1 MIKEV
6 LNRRIPQIL
15 GSYIVAGTSL
25 VLFMDWLSA
34 RYEFPQYYVT
44 IALFGIVSII
54 PSVLILAYFHGA
66 PGKDE
71 WNKLEKV
78 GIPINMI
85 FIGIMIL
92 LGNNF
97 NWWLDNVSMDSILK
111 EKRLLIAEI
120 TSNVKNVEFAKMMV
134 KKYEGISDPQ
144 ITLLTKD
151 EKNNIYDEL
160 ITYLEMNKLRDDIQL
175 YTKYQLEEEAN
186 KKGKKIED
194 YVFTYLIKHM
204 DTGMEDWLE
213 IHKERINDEK
223 SLYNYMKNTSSD
235 FGYFPLIYINKYL
248 IRPLKGLEHLSKDQ
262 ITEKYV
268 VIHSL
273 SHEMVE
279 YKDGDESRTFH
290 HPHSYKL
297 LNGDELI
304 EYMGEYIY
312 NTIKNYTSTNQGE
325 ILDIL
330 GDNKILFKYD
340 KNKNQVLSR
349 MVLDTWRI
357 YSYDSKLDDFD
368 DFINMRIDDLLTY
381 EFYVDKDSTSQFYH
395 DYYGNNGP
403 DTKSFGLFD
412 YTKDELRMLFD
423 GTHIFFNNENK
434 NIKSKYPMTTNIK
447 IKVVDVYDS
456 TATALIYKKDN
467 PNIMLKVGDIV
478 KY

>member
-194 YVFTYLIKHM
+194 YVFTYLI
-204 DTGMEDWLE
+204 
-213 IHKERINDEK
+213 
-223 SLYNYMKNTSSD
+223 
-235 FGYFPLIYINKYL
+235 
-248 IRPLKGLEHLSKDQ
+248 
-262 ITEKYV
+262 
-268 VIHSL
+268 
-273 SHEMVE
+273 
-279 YKDGDESRTFH
+279 
-290 HPHSYKL
+290 
-297 LNGDELI
+297 
-304 EYMGEYIY
+304 
-312 NTIKNYTSTNQGE
+312 
-325 ILDIL
+325 
-330 GDNKILFKYD
+330 
-340 KNKNQVLSR
+340 
-349 MVLDTWRI
+349 
-357 YSYDSKLDDFD
+357 
-368 DFINMRIDDLLTY
+368 
-381 EFYVDKDSTSQFYH
+381 
-395 DYYGNNGP
+395 
-403 DTKSFGLFD
+403 
-412 YTKDELRMLFD
+412 
-423 GTHIFFNNENK
+423 
-434 NIKSKYPMTTNIK
+434 
-447 IKVVDVYDS
+447 
-456 TATALIYKKDN
+456 
-467 PNIMLKVGDIV
+467 
-478 KY
+478 